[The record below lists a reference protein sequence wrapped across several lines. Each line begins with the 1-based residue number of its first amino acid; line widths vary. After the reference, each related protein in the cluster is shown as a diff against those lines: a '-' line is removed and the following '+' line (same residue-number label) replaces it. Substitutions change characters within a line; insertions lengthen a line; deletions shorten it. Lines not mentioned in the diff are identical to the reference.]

1 MTASQAEA
9 AAIRRPDE
17 AALRRQRARSIRD
30 LGQALLYLAP
40 SLFLFAVFVFIPL
53 GRSVYLSLFYTSPV
67 GNPRTF
73 AGLDHYVELL
83 TSPAFRRSL
92 LITFQF
98 VLYTVPPGIALALLL
113 AVLAN
118 RRLRG
123 INVFRTFFSS
133 TIAVSLAVAATIWA
147 LMLNPGTGMFNY
159 LLSFLGI
166 RGPAWLTDPNAALVS
181 IGIVTI
187 WATLGF
193 NTIVLLAGLQGIPE
207 ELYESAKIDG
217 AAGLNIFRHI
227 TVPLLSPS
235 LFFLLVVNVIQV
247 FQAFTQI
254 HALTRGGPAGSTNVL
269 VYSIYLDAF
278 VNFQFGY
285 ASAQALVL
293 FVIILILTLIQFRFV
308 ERRVHYQ

>member
-1 MTASQAEA
+1 MAQAQTAAVSRVDA
-9 AAIRRPDE
+9 AAERKK
-17 AALRRQRARSIRD
+17 RARALRD
-30 LGQALLYLAP
+30 LGEALLYLAP
-40 SLFLFAVFVFIPL
+40 SLFLFAVFVFVPL
-53 GRSVYLSLFYTSPV
+53 GRTVYLSLFYTSPV
-67 GNPRTF
+67 GAARGF
-73 AGLDHYVELL
+73 AGADHYVDLF
-83 TSPAFRRSL
+83 TNAAFRRSL
-92 LITFQF
+92 VTTFLF
-98 VLYTVPPGIALALLL
+98 VLYTVPGSILLALLL
-113 AVLAN
+113 ALLAN

-123 INVFRTFFSS
+123 INIFRTFFSS

-147 LMLNPGTGMFNY
+147 LMLNPSIGLFNY
-159 LLSFLGI
+159 LLGLVGV
-166 RGPAWLTDPNAALVS
+166 RGPAWLTDPSAALIS
-181 IGIVTI
+181 ISLVTI

-193 NTIVLLAGLQGIPE
+193 NTIVVLAGLQSIPE

-227 TVPLLSPS
+227 TLPMLSPS

-254 HALTRGGPAGSTNVL
+254 HTLTRGGPVEATTVL

-293 FVIILILTLIQFRFV
+293 FAIILALTIFQFRVV

>member
-1 MTASQAEA
+1 MARVQTA
-9 AAIRRPDE
+9 AAGRLD
-17 AALRRQRARSIRD
+17 ARARGRKRARAVRD
-30 LGQALLYLAP
+30 LGEGLLYLAP

-53 GRSVYLSLFYTSPV
+53 GRTVYLSLFYTSPI
-67 GNPRTF
+67 GAPREF
-73 AGLDHYVELL
+73 AGFDHYVDLV
-83 TSPAFRRSL
+83 TNPAFRRSL
-92 LITFQF
+92 GTTFLF
-98 VLYTVPPGIALALLL
+98 VLYTVPGSIVIALGL

-123 INVFRTFFSS
+123 INVFRTLFSS

-147 LMLNPGTGMFNY
+147 LMLNPSIGLFNY
-159 LLSFLGI
+159 VLSLVGV
-166 RGPAWLTDPNAALVS
+166 RGPAWLTDPTAALISVS
-181 IGIVTI
+181 LVTI
-187 WATLGF
+187 WAALGF

-217 AAGLNIFRHI
+217 AAGLGIFRNI
-227 TVPLLSPS
+227 TLPMLSPS

-247 FQAFTQI
+247 FQAFTQV
-254 HALTRGGPAGSTNVL
+254 HALTRGGPVEATNVL

-293 FVIILILTLIQFRFV
+293 FAVILTLTLVQFRV
-308 ERRVHYQ
+308 IERRVHYQ